1 MRPPPADGDAAGL
14 APCGTGTSPQ
24 QCGRDRRRRGRASWP
39 AESGQAAR
47 PPARG
52 APHAGG
58 QPSCQARA
66 AAGGGALGQ
75 VAWRR
80 TGKETGRAE
89 GERQQG
95 ARCLRMPN
103 RSRPSRSGASV
114 ACARG
119 GTAVGCGCG
128 RRSSRSGRR
137 RCVLTRSLPPPPR
150 PPAAARLFVRPPR
163 SHNSVR
169 QTSAPIRCIV
179 PRRSSLLLPF
189 SSQLASCHAPPRSL
203 VPRPLAVPRDLLF
216 VCARSASGSA
226 ALLPRFCFLF
236 SFNSFLPFVFGPIRL
251 SSSLS
256 LSLYF
261 LFFCFCSL
269 VFNVLTH
276 SLVWNLKSPQHHHHH
291 HHHARR

>member
-137 RCVLTRSLPPPPR
+137 RCVLTRSLPPPPGRR
-150 PPAAARLFVRPPR
+150 PPPVYSSVHPVPTTPSAKPP
-163 SHNSVR
+163 
-169 QTSAPIRCIV
+169 
-179 PRRSSLLLPF
+179 LP
-189 SSQLASCHAPPRSL
+189 
-203 VPRPLAVPRDLLF
+203 
-216 VCARSASGSA
+216 SA
-226 ALLPRFCFLF
+226 ALFPVVPL
-236 SFNSFLPFVFGPIRL
+236 SF
-251 SSSLS
+251 SLS
-256 LSLYF
+256 LR
-261 LFFCFCSL
+261 
-269 VFNVLTH
+269 N
-276 SLVWNLKSPQHHHHH
+276 SPP
-291 HHHARR
+291 ATLLLDR